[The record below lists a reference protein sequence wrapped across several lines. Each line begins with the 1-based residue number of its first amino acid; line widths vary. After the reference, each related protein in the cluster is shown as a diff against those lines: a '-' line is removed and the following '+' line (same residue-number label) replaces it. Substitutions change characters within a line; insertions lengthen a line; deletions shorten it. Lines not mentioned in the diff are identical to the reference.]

1 MNHLVEQDILRMLNI
16 IYYKLGKTVSENL
29 MEQPDSKMPFQIE
42 RFGYK
47 QGDPST
53 LAPAL
58 KRQKE
63 AIKQISDLFKDPH
76 DVLLAL
82 SLGATTLGMIPTP
95 FSPFL
100 LALGTAADV
109 ADALL
114 YYKEGDHYLG
124 TIMLALA
131 VIPGGE
137 WIKLTKKTVL
147 PEVAKNLIRK
157 AKKGIKNLAPKEIEQ
172 LKRIFINVDL
182 NKSLI
187 STYLRKN
194 MIDKIIA
201 SLPTAVLKFGVK
213 YSLKTI
219 FGLFKIARFLT
230 KFTITIGATAYG
242 ADLVYLYFYGNTK
255 ERSKRI
261 KELNELSEAVKK
273 YFGGDSEKFR
283 KETLDQTLEKL
294 KSSEFKEELN
304 KQTNNSTSAEK
315 MLKFLQERM
324 DSKKGNSSDN
334 ADSVYKS
341 NETEPKINTS
351 DSYDEIQNKSSSDSY
366 DEIENINSDSDV
378 EGALN

>member
-1 MNHLVEQDILRMLNI
+1 MNHLVEQDISRMLDI
-16 IYYKLGKTVSENL
+16 TYYKLGRTISENL

-47 QGDPST
+47 QGDAST
-53 LAPAL
+53 LGPAL

-82 SLGATTLGMIPTP
+82 SLASTTLGMIPSP

-124 TIMLALA
+124 TIMLALS

-137 WIKLTKKTVL
+137 WMKLTKKTVL

-194 MIDKIIA
+194 MINKLIS
-201 SLPTAVLKFGVK
+201 SLPTVVLRFGVK

-219 FGLFKIARFLT
+219 FGLFKIAGLLT
-230 KFTITIGATAYG
+230 KFTITVGATAYG

-261 KELNELSEAVKK
+261 KELNELSAAIKK
-273 YFGGDSEKFR
+273 YFGGNSETFR
-283 KETLDQTLEKL
+283 KEALNQTIEKL
-294 KSSEFKEELN
+294 NSPEFKEELK
-304 KQTNNSTSAEK
+304 KQTNNNTSAEK
-315 MLKFLQERM
+315 MLKFLQQRM
-324 DSKKGNSSDN
+324 DSKTGKSSDSADTTYMPKKSEPEINSSDSDN
-334 ADSVYKS
+334 QI
-341 NETEPKINTS
+341 EKIST
-351 DSYDEIQNKSSSDSY
+351 DGDDE
-366 DEIENINSDSDV
+366 
-378 EGALN
+378 EGSLN